1 VLVLV
6 QQQLQSSP
14 RAAAQLQGLQTA
26 HLLLALQAAVLSLLV
41 QGSPRRLQAA
51 LLVPSKEPP
60 GVLQAA
66 QALPQ
71 LELPLR

>member
-1 VLVLV
+1 VLPLLPV
-6 QQQLQSSP
+6 QQQ
-14 RAAAQLQGLQTA
+14 AAR
-26 HLLLALQAAVLSLLV
+26 LV
-41 QGSPRRLQAA
+41 A
-51 LLVPSKEPP
+51 SKEPP